1 MQFKHTSNSLQTH
14 LGTNSFS
21 KKARRANL
29 LSLPLCSLLLTLQF
43 LTGCD
48 SVENPTETNTE
59 FQSLSYDDFVANE
72 VYAVFDKT
80 KGDDG
85 ATCADAGCHHA
96 ITGTGGSF
104 RIWPGITDP
113 DSLEMRQNYL
123 SAAAFIR
130 LDLPEGSPLLL
141 EPLAGSFPSV
151 GEHAGGVQF
160 EDTADA
166 DYLTIYL
173 WASNPVANTQGGGES
188 Q

>member
-1 MQFKHTSNSLQTH
+1 MQFKLTSNSLRTSSSSMAH
-14 LGTNSFS
+14 RPSYL
-21 KKARRANL
+21 R
-29 LSLPLCSLLLTLQF
+29 LPLCLLLIAFVF
-43 LTGCD
+43 LMGCD
-48 SVENPTETNTE
+48 KVENPTETNTE

-72 VYAVFDKT
+72 VYAVFDKA
-80 KGDDG
+80 KGDNG

-130 LDLPEGSPLLL
+130 LELPEGSPLLL

-188 Q
+188 L